1 MMFSGCDLSDKNNEP
16 LSDAEIIQMIIDAS
30 KLEIDMDDLPEQ
42 SLELSLIHI

>member
-1 MMFSGCDLSDKNNEP
+1 MMFSGCDLGDKNNEP